1 MPVRSSRKPG
11 ARGLERP
18 DRPNRP
24 ASIATSTGPWSAYF
38 EKQPAN
44 KARFVKIQIDLAF
57 CLALY
62 KGMQKRILLDCGL
75 DALVRYGM
83 INLR

>member
-1 MPVRSSRKPG
+1 MAVRSSKNPG
-11 ARGLERP
+11 
-18 DRPNRP
+18 
-24 ASIATSTGPWSAYF
+24 IATSTGPWSAYF

-44 KARFVKIQIDLAF
+44 RARFVKIQIDLAF

-62 KGMQKRILLDCGL
+62 KGMQKRISLDCGL

-83 INLR
+83 INLH

>member
-1 MPVRSSRKPG
+1 
-11 ARGLERP
+11 L
-18 DRPNRP
+18 
-24 ASIATSTGPWSAYF
+24 SAYF

-62 KGMQKRILLDCGL
+62 KGMQKRISLDCSL

-83 INLR
+83 INLH